1 MMMQRKYVI
10 YFTIVIV
17 ISGLCCALAAMVAG
31 IGNRFGWWDFHTGI
45 RFLKWA
51 AYGEAAMIAGSLIS
65 LAVAV
70 FKSKSAILM
79 SLIGTI
85 IGLTALAIPASMWMI
100 AHRVPPI
107 HDITTDTENT
117 PKFVAIVKL
126 RKDASNPVEYGGQQ
140 VAKLQRMAYPD
151 IGPLIIDDSPARAF
165 ELAFETAQKM
175 GWEIAN
181 ADTDNG
187 LIEATATTFWFGFKD
202 DVAIRITAQEHG
214 SRIDVRSVSRVGISD
229 IGTNAKRIRTFVKLL
244 KKIQSSHF

>member
-51 AYGEAAMIAGSLIS
+51 AYGEAATIAGSLIS
-65 LAVAV
+65 LAVAA

-100 AHRVPPI
+100 AHRAPPI
-107 HDITTDTENT
+107 HDITTDTENP

-244 KKIQSSHF
+244 KNIQSSHF

>member
-1 MMMQRKYVI
+1 MMRNRYVI
-10 YFTIVIV
+10 YFTIAIV
-17 ISGLCCALAAMVAG
+17 ISGLCCALAALVAG

-51 AYGEAAMIAGSLIS
+51 VYGEAATIAGSLIS
-65 LAVAV
+65 LAVAA

-79 SLIGTI
+79 SVIGTI

-107 HDITTDTENT
+107 HDITTDTENP

-126 RKDASNPVEYGGQQ
+126 RQDASNTVEYGGQQ

-151 IGPLIIDDSPARAF
+151 IAPLIIEDPPSRAF

-175 GWEIAN
+175 GWEISN
-181 ADTDNG
+181 ADAANG

-202 DVAIRITAQEHG
+202 DVAIRITALEHG
-214 SRIDVRSVSRVGISD
+214 SRIDVRSVSRVGVSD
-229 IGTNAKRIRTFVKLL
+229 IGTNAKRIRVFLKLL
-244 KKIQSSHF
+244 KNIQSSPS

>member
-51 AYGEAAMIAGSLIS
+51 AYGEA
-65 LAVAV
+65 
-70 FKSKSAILM
+70 
-79 SLIGTI
+79 
-85 IGLTALAIPASMWMI
+85 LAIPASMWMI
-100 AHRVPPI
+100 AHRAPPI
-107 HDITTDTENT
+107 HDITTDTENP

-244 KKIQSSHF
+244 KNIQSSHF